1 MLSSSNID
9 IFDFLFNLLGVEVH
23 KVLLKDLISR
33 LIWFPQVLQDLRNSK
48 LDDWNRNQDSFKNYF
63 SFFHLW
69 PCVTLTYILPTY
81 CWHFSGFILLKTIST
96 FPPSLWKILPAGCRT
111 PSELGARFRAGRLL
125 ETAGIV
131 SELTLGASGYSQDRV
146 SSCPRAQDTRPPC
159 TLLLTWN
166 KHKMAFYEHTPVFV
180 KHNYELPL
188 CPISWRPSHL

>member
-1 MLSSSNID
+1 MLASSKKD
-9 IFDFLFNLLGVEVH
+9 IFDFLFYLLGVEVH
-23 KVLLKDLISR
+23 KVLLKDLVSR
-33 LIWFPQVLQDLRNSK
+33 LVWFPQVLQDLRNSK
-48 LDDWNRNQDSFKNYF
+48 LDNQNRNQDSLKNDF
-63 SFFHLW
+63 SLFICDH
-69 PCVTLTYILPTY
+69 VLP
-81 CWHFSGFILLKTIST
+81 WHTSCQHIAGIFLASSFWKLSQHFPLHCGKT
-96 FPPSLWKILPAGCRT
+96 LPAGCRT

-180 KHNYELPL
+180 KQNYELPL
-188 CPISWRPSHL
+188 CPTSRRPSHL